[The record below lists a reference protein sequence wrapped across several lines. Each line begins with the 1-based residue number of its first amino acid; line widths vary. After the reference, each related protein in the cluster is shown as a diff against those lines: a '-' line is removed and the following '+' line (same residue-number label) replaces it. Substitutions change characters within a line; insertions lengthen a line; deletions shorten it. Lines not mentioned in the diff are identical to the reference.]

1 MTVLNGTCFNFLC
14 VFYPTSKGRR
24 GEEKKISVNV
34 NTAMQIK
41 TLSEVIQW
49 YRIFMY
55 FGDIVGT

>member
-14 VFYPTSKGRR
+14 VFYPTPKGRR

-41 TLSEVIQW
+41 TLSQ
-49 YRIFMY
+49 RLFS
-55 FGDIVGT
+55 GTEYLCI

>member
-14 VFYPTSKGRR
+14 VFYPTPKGRR

-41 TLSEVIQW
+41 TFKSEVIQW
-49 YRIFMY
+49 YRMY
-55 FGDIVGT
+55 LGVIVGT